1 MYVHAHTRVHVI
13 VQIIE
18 CLIILTVIIA
28 LIQYNCDRISPT
40 LSIVPSFVFYIID
53 ERNFSNSQIHRPNY
67 EVKPN

>member
-1 MYVHAHTRVHVI
+1 MHVHANIRVHVI

-18 CLIILTVIIA
+18 YLVILTVIIA

-40 LSIVPSFVFYIID
+40 LSIVTSFVFYIIS
-53 ERNFSNSQIHRPNY
+53 ERKFSNSQIYRPNY